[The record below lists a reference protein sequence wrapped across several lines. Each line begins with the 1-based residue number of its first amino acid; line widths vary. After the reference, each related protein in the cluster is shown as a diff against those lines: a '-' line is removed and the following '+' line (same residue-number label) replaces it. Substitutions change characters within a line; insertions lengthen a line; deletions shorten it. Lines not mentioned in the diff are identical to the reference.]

1 MESLDIIATYHT
13 YSTGVLDKIRTRLH
27 TIAELTKYPALCIYA
42 GGAFGR
48 LEANQHSGPDLLLIS
63 GGNRK
68 KDRIPRLSQT
78 IIDAALIDLV
88 RELGLPSFSN
98 DGEYLHVHYIDTML
112 DDIGV
117 PEDDRSGA
125 LHARMT
131 LLLESVPVYNEASY
145 QQHVDRILYTYC
157 HDFHPY
163 PTPASPSFLLKD
175 ILRYWQNLQL
185 NYLYQRHVK
194 ADDYYNHLCNLK
206 LIISKK
212 LTIYSLILTVL
223 AQPALLKELVQLS
236 PMKRL
241 QLLPQ
246 LHAPAAKPIAAILE
260 IYSSFLQL
268 NEQPFAV
275 LVEQLRDTSL
285 REHWYSQGDQ
295 VLNKYLYQLFQ
306 ELAPATTQL
315 LF

>member
-1 MESLDIIATYHT
+1 MLDT
-13 YSTGVLDKIRTRLH
+13 IRTRL
-27 TIAELTKYPALCIYA
+27 AALPELSKYPALCVYA

-48 LEANQHSGPDLLLIS
+48 REANQHSGPDLLLLS
-63 GGNRK
+63 AGNRK
-68 KDRIPRLSQT
+68 KDRIPRLSQ
-78 IIDAALIDLV
+78 IPIDAALINLV

-98 DGEYLHVHYIDTML
+98 DGEFLHVHYLDTIL

-117 PEDDRSGA
+117 PEDDKSGA

-131 LLLESVPVYNEASY
+131 LLLESVPVYNEPRY
-145 QQHVDRILYTYC
+145 QQHIDSILHTYC

-163 PTPASPSFLLKD
+163 PAPASPAFLLKD
-175 ILRYWQNLQL
+175 ILRYWKSLQL

-212 LTIYSLILTVL
+212 LTCYSLILTVL
-223 AQPALLKELVQLS
+223 AQPDLLKELVRLS
-236 PMKRL
+236 PMERL

-246 LHAPAAKPIAAILE
+246 LHAAATEPIAAITE

-268 NEQPFAV
+268 NEQPFAAV
-275 LVEQLRDTSL
+275 TEQLRDAQL
-285 REHWYSQGDQ
+285 REQWYITGDQ
-295 VLNKYLYQLFQ
+295 VLNNHLHQLFRD
-306 ELAPATTQL
+306 LPAATSQL